1 MTTTLHLTVLAADLR
16 GSTGLYESLGNA
28 PATALVTRCVVSLG
42 EVVHAWGGRVFKTL
56 GDGLMA
62 TFDSPDDACS
72 CAEHLHA
79 TLHRLVE
86 NDPQLPLRAGGAAN
100 LPLPAGLRLQ
110 VALASGEVIEQGGDF
125 FGDAVNV
132 AARLIEHTGDD
143 ETLVTDH
150 VREAL
155 RPAQQAAF
163 RSLDRLA
170 IRGRSEPVGVWVA
183 LREDAP
189 DMPATHFGELLEDWP
204 RAMSLELSWPAGKRS
219 FSSTQTPV
227 LMGRD
232 SHCTCQVELPTVSRS
247 HARIDWHSGGFQLTD
262 LSFNGTFVR
271 FQGGNLLSLRR
282 GTCTLVGNG
291 HISLGATSPD
301 SYVGQISFSVRGAP

>member
-16 GSTGLYESLGNA
+16 GSVGLFENLGNA
-28 PATALVTRCVVSLG
+28 AATSLVTRCVTALG
-42 EVVHAWGGRVFKTL
+42 EVVQAWSGRVFKTL

-62 TFDSPDDACS
+62 TFDSADDACT

-79 TLHRLVE
+79 TLHRFIE
-86 NDPQLPLRAGGAAN
+86 NDPRWPPQTGAET
-100 LPLPAGLRLQ
+100 PPPPGLRLQ

-132 AARLIEHTGDD
+132 AARLIEHTGDN
-143 ETLVTDH
+143 ETLVTDP

-155 RPAQQAAF
+155 RPEQQSAF

-183 LREDAP
+183 LRQDAP
-189 DMPATHFGELLEDWP
+189 DMPATHFGDLIEDWP
-204 RAMSLELSWPAGKRS
+204 RTMSLELSWPAGQRA
-219 FSSTQTPV
+219 FSSTQAPV
-227 LMGRD
+227 LIGRD
-232 SHCTCQVELPTVSRS
+232 PSCTCQIERPTVSRT

-262 LSFNGTFVR
+262 LSYNGTFVR
-271 FQGGNLLSLRR
+271 FEGGNLLSLRR
-282 GTCTLVGNG
+282 GTCTLVGSG
-291 HISLGATSPD
+291 HIGLGATSPD
-301 SYVGQISFSVRGAP
+301 PRAGQIIFTVRGAP

>member
-1 MTTTLHLTVLAADLR
+1 MTPTLHLTVLAADLR
-16 GSTGLYESLGNA
+16 GSVGLYESLGNA
-28 PATALVTRCVVSLG
+28 SATSLVTRCVAALG

-62 TFDSPDDACS
+62 IFASADDACT
-72 CAEHLHA
+72 CAEHLHT

-86 NDPQLPLRAGGAAN
+86 NDPDLARSSSAGT
-100 LPLPAGLRLQ
+100 LSSSGLRLQ
-110 VALASGEVIEQGGDF
+110 VALANGEVIEQAGDF

-143 ETLVTDH
+143 ETLVTEQ

-155 RPAQQAAF
+155 RPAQQSAF

-170 IRGRSEPVGVWVA
+170 IRGRSEPVAVWVA
-183 LREDAP
+183 LRQDAP
-189 DMPATHFGELLEDWP
+189 DMPATHFGDLVENWP
-204 RAMSLELSWPAGKRS
+204 AAMSLELCWSSRQQA
-219 FSSTQTPV
+219 FSAAHTPV
-227 LMGRD
+227 LIGRD
-232 SHCTCQVELPTVSRS
+232 PQSTCQVDRPTVSRS

-271 FQGGNLLSLRR
+271 FEGGNQLSLRR
-282 GTCTLVGNG
+282 GTCTLVGSG
-291 HISLGATSPD
+291 SIGLGAASVD
-301 SYVGQISFSVRGAP
+301 SHSAQISFTVRGPA

>member
-16 GSTGLYESLGNA
+16 GSIGLFENLGNA
-28 PATALVTRCVVSLG
+28 SATSLVTRCVAALG

-62 TFDSPDDACS
+62 TFASPDDACT

-79 TLHRLVE
+79 TLDRVVE
-86 NDPQLPLRAGGAAN
+86 SDPQWAPRTGAQT
-100 LPLPAGLRLQ
+100 PPSSGLRLQ

-143 ETLVTDH
+143 ETLVTDQ
-150 VREAL
+150 VRGAL
-155 RPAQQAAF
+155 RPEQQSAF

-183 LREDAP
+183 LRQDAP
-189 DMPATHFGELLEDWP
+189 GMPATHFGEQLEDWP
-204 RAMSLELSWPAGKRS
+204 RTMSLELSWPTGRQA
-219 FSSTQTPV
+219 FSSAQTPV
-227 LMGRD
+227 VIGRD
-232 SHCTCQVELPTVSRS
+232 PYCTCQVELPTVSRT
-247 HARIDWHSGGFQLTD
+247 HARIDWYSGGFQLID
-262 LSFNGTFVR
+262 LSFNGTFVH
-271 FQGGNLLSLRR
+271 FEGGNLLSLRR
-282 GTCTLVGNG
+282 GTCTLVGSG
-291 HISLGATSPD
+291 HIGLGATSPD
-301 SYVGQISFSVRGAP
+301 PRAGQVAFTVRGAP